1 MAALMN
7 TLFGEYLSVQQLFVI
22 LPYSPFPYLP
32 TKVVK
37 KMQTVYILSGK
48 IGGGHRKL
56 STPYVI
62 SRNGSCRVVFAHLIL
77 FLFVYSENILNFAT
91 EIKWIAIMDIKKI
104 TH

>member
-1 MAALMN
+1 MN

-48 IGGGHRKL
+48 IGEMKNEK
-56 STPYVI
+56 T
-62 SRNGSCRVVFAHLIL
+62 
-77 FLFVYSENILNFAT
+77 
-91 EIKWIAIMDIKKI
+91 K
-104 TH
+104 